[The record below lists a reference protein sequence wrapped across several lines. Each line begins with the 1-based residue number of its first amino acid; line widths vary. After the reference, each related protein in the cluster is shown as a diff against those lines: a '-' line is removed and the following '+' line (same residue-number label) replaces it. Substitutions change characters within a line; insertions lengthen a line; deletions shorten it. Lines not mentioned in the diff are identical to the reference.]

1 MWRHEIPKVFA
12 KKYLED
18 PDMVSIHFE
27 LGRVGGDGHVC
38 NMVMDT
44 AFDRYEGGEGGTKN
58 RCVFAEDPLTTGK
71 RDRWLTEPGWR
82 AFERKK
88 NSALRKK
95 VKRYLGSGTAS
106 VGPARVTRAAVAK
119 EAARGRA
126 RFDLPPYQIRI
137 KSMANDTEL
146 PGLKVN
152 LQAARRE
159 ISFEWQSMFDA
170 FYSEAAMRLKKKH
183 EAMAPLIRALQ
194 SDQDHSLV
202 SIMKLVTRS
211 RNTHRSSVKRIR
223 RDRIKKQYLH
233 KENHNL
239 SFNDSQQFSKLAER
253 SSLSRTTSFERH
265 HKSARYA
272 EDAEAKRIA
281 KLYDKFGFRGRFD
294 LDHEVMAL
302 IREDRGVR
310 EDDEG
315 GLLALHDEMVKAEAE
330 ANKIDDDNDDDGD
343 STDGSWRRAPTGNLP
358 RSMYS
363 ETTDDDED

>member
-1 MWRHEIPKVFA
+1 MWRYEIPKVFA

-18 PDMVSIHFE
+18 PDIVSIHFE

-38 NMVMDT
+38 NMVMDMS
-44 AFDRYEGGEGGTKN
+44 FDRYEDGEGGPKS
-58 RCVFAEDPLTTGK
+58 RCVFAENPLTTGK

-95 VKRYLGSGTAS
+95 VRLFLESRSAGK
-106 VGPARVTRAAVAK
+106 GPTRVTRAAVAK

-137 KSMANDTEL
+137 QSMANDTEL

-159 ISFEWQSMFDA
+159 ISFEWHGMFDA
-170 FYSEAAMRLKKKH
+170 FYSEAAMRSREKH

-211 RNTHRSSVKRIR
+211 RKTHRASVKRIR
-223 RDRIKKQYLH
+223 RDRIKHQYLH
-233 KENHNL
+233 KENHNI
-239 SFNDSQQFSKLAER
+239 SFNDAQHFSKIAER
-253 SSLSRTTSFERH
+253 TALSRIESFERH

-281 KLYDKFGFRGRFD
+281 KMYDKFGFRGRFD
-294 LDHEVMAL
+294 VDHEVMAL
-302 IREDRGVR
+302 IRENRGVR
-310 EDDEG
+310 EDDES
-315 GLLALHDEMVKAEAE
+315 GLLALQDEMVKAEAE
-330 ANKIDDDNDDDGD
+330 ANKIDDDDDDGD